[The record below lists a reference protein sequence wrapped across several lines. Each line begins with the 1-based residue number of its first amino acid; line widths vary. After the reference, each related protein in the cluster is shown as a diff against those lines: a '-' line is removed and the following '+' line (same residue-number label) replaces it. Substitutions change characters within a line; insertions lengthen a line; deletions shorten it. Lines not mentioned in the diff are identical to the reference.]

1 MITDSDDG
9 FFLVYSDGTTQVNR
23 ELINLVRVGPLDG
36 FDDVLIGERI
46 LELTRSEFEK
56 YGTDRTN
63 VFDNDDARNALS
75 SLKAC
80 CMRLG
85 ITEIDFPF
93 RDFTTFRSWW
103 LKNGASYSWQ
113 ARRDLLENVFN
124 PLVKRF
130 DNLMLGIPQRTL
142 FEPLNFNSRTAWP
155 KIQEE
160 IEQLRKHATS
170 ANSDADI
177 RNLGN
182 DCVVIIEKLSALLYR
197 HADHGDNSLGEEPP
211 TKTKNRLT
219 AIVERE
225 FLSTSSHELV
235 KVVRSTIELAQA
247 IKHNH
252 NPTLMDTM
260 ILAETTI
267 FLVAMLDRLLNQR
280 ENI

>member
-1 MITDSDDG
+1 MMTDSDDG
-9 FFLVYSDGTTQVNR
+9 FFLMCPDGTFQVNR
-23 ELINLVRVGPLDG
+23 ELINLVRIGPLDG
-36 FDDVLIGERI
+36 FDDVLIGGRL

-63 VFDNDDARNALS
+63 VFDNDDARSALS
-75 SLKAC
+75 SFKAC
-80 CMRLG
+80 CIRLG

-103 LKNGASYSWQ
+103 LKNGASNSWQ
-113 ARRDLLENVFN
+113 ARRDLVENIFD

-130 DNLMLGIPQRTL
+130 DDLLLGIPERTL
-142 FEPLNFNSRTAWP
+142 FDPLNINSQSTWP

-160 IEQLRKHATS
+160 IEQLRKHAAS

-182 DCVVIIEKLSALLYR
+182 DCVVIIEKLSAFLYR
-197 HADHGDNSLGEEPP
+197 HADHGDASLAEEPP

-219 AIVERE
+219 AIVEHE
-225 FLSTSSHELV
+225 FLSSSSHELV

-247 IKHNH
+247 IKHSH

-260 ILAETTI
+260 ILAESTI
-267 FLVAMLDRLLNQR
+267 FLVAVLDRLLNQR
-280 ENI
+280 GSI

>member
-1 MITDSDDG
+1 MTAGDDG
-9 FFLVYSDGTTQVNR
+9 FLLMCPDGTFQVNR
-23 ELINLVRVGPLDG
+23 ELINLVRIGPLDG
-36 FDDVLIGERI
+36 FDDVLIGGRL

-63 VFDNDDARNALS
+63 VFDNDDARSALS
-75 SLKAC
+75 SFKAC
-80 CMRLG
+80 CIRLG

-103 LKNGASYSWQ
+103 LKNGASNSWQ
-113 ARRDLLENVFN
+113 ARRDLVENVFD

-130 DNLMLGIPQRTL
+130 DNLLLGISERTL
-142 FEPLNFNSRTAWP
+142 FDPLNINSQSTWP

-160 IEQLRKHATS
+160 IEQLRKHAVS

-182 DCVVIIEKLSALLYR
+182 DCVVIMEKLSTFLYR
-197 HADHGDNSLGEEPP
+197 HADHGDASLAEEPP

-219 AIVERE
+219 GIVEHE
-225 FLSTSSHELV
+225 FLSSSSHELV

-260 ILAETTI
+260 ILAESTI
-267 FLVAMLDRLLNQR
+267 FLVAVLDRLLN
-280 ENI
+280 ESGSI

>member
-1 MITDSDDG
+1 MTDSDDD
-9 FFLVYSDGTTQVNR
+9 FFLMCPDGTFQVNR
-23 ELINLVRVGPLDG
+23 ELINLVRIGPLDG
-36 FDDVLIGERI
+36 FDDVLIGGRL

-63 VFDNDDARNALS
+63 VFDNDDARSALS
-75 SLKAC
+75 SFKAC
-80 CMRLG
+80 CIRLG

-103 LKNGASYSWQ
+103 LKNGASNSWQ
-113 ARRDLLENVFN
+113 ARRDLVENVFD

-130 DNLMLGIPQRTL
+130 DDLLLGIPERTL
-142 FEPLNFNSRTAWP
+142 FDPLNINSQSTWP

-160 IEQLRKHATS
+160 IEQLRKHAAS

-182 DCVVIIEKLSALLYR
+182 DCVVIIEKLSAFLYR
-197 HADHGDNSLGEEPP
+197 HADHGDAALAEESP

-219 AIVERE
+219 AIVEHE
-225 FLSTSSHELV
+225 FLSSSSHELV

-260 ILAETTI
+260 ILAESTI
-267 FLVAMLDRLLNQR
+267 FLVAVLDRLLNQR
-280 ENI
+280 ESI

>member
-1 MITDSDDG
+1 MTDSDDG
-9 FFLVYSDGTTQVNR
+9 FFLMCPDGTFQVNR
-23 ELINLVRVGPLDG
+23 ELINLVRIGPLDG
-36 FDDVLIGERI
+36 FDDVLIGGRL

-63 VFDNDDARNALS
+63 VFDNDDARSALS
-75 SLKAC
+75 SFKAC
-80 CMRLG
+80 CIRLG

-103 LKNGASYSWQ
+103 LKNGASNSWQ
-113 ARRDLLENVFN
+113 ARRDLVENVFD

-130 DNLMLGIPQRTL
+130 DNLLLGIPERTL
-142 FEPLNFNSRTAWP
+142 FDPLNINSQSTWP

-160 IEQLRKHATS
+160 IEQLRKHAAS
-170 ANSDADI
+170 ANSDADT

-182 DCVVIIEKLSALLYR
+182 DCVVIIEKLSAFLYR
-197 HADHGDNSLGEEPP
+197 HADHGDASLAEEPS

-219 AIVERE
+219 AIVEHE
-225 FLSTSSHELV
+225 FLSSSSHELV

-260 ILAETTI
+260 ILAESTI
-267 FLVAMLDRLLNQR
+267 FLVAVLDRLLNQR
-280 ENI
+280 GSI

>member
-1 MITDSDDG
+1 MMTDSDDG
-9 FFLVYSDGTTQVNR
+9 FFLMCPDGTFQVNR
-23 ELINLVRVGPLDG
+23 ELINLVRIGPLDG
-36 FDDVLIGERI
+36 FDDVLIGGRL

-63 VFDNDDARNALS
+63 VFDNDDARSALS
-75 SLKAC
+75 SFKAC
-80 CMRLG
+80 CIRLG

-103 LKNGASYSWQ
+103 LKNGASNSWQ
-113 ARRDLLENVFN
+113 ARRDLVENVFD

-130 DNLMLGIPQRTL
+130 DNLLLGIPERTL
-142 FEPLNFNSRTAWP
+142 FEPLNINSQSTWP
-155 KIQEE
+155 NIQEE
-160 IEQLRKHATS
+160 IEQLRKHAAS

-182 DCVVIIEKLSALLYR
+182 DCVVIIEKLSAFLYR
-197 HADHGDNSLGEEPP
+197 HADHGDASLAEEPP
-211 TKTKNRLT
+211 TRTKNRLT
-219 AIVERE
+219 AIVEHE
-225 FLSTSSHELV
+225 FLSSSSHELV

-260 ILAETTI
+260 ILAESTI
-267 FLVAMLDRLLNQR
+267 FLVAVLDRLMNQR
-280 ENI
+280 GSI